1 MITYVSDNAS
11 LIILFCVLETLK
23 EKSYILG
30 SGLNYRRKQKV
41 SSYIKSIL
49 LQFFFYMSLTFLNY
63 QVGCMSVFVKT
74 GLDPVICV
82 TEEYLFP
89 FFSTKIFILHK
100 LK

>member
-11 LIILFCVLETLK
+11 LIILFWVLETLK

-49 LQFFFYMSLTFLNY
+49 LQFFFLH
-63 QVGCMSVFVKT
+63 VFNFFKLS
-74 GLDPVICV
+74 GWLHECIC
-82 TEEYLFP
+82 
-89 FFSTKIFILHK
+89 
-100 LK
+100 

>member
-11 LIILFCVLETLK
+11 LIILFWVLETLK

-49 LQFFFYMSLTFLNY
+49 LQFFFFTCL
-63 QVGCMSVFVKT
+63 
-74 GLDPVICV
+74 
-82 TEEYLFP
+82 
-89 FFSTKIFILHK
+89 
-100 LK
+100 